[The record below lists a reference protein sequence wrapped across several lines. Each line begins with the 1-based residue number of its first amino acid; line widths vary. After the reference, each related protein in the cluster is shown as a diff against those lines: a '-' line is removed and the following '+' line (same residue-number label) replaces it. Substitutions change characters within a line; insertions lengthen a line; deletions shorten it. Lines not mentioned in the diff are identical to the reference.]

1 VAVNDGSGTVSVS
14 TTSSTCAWTAASNVP
29 WITVASAAMG
39 TGNGSVAYR
48 FTLNL
53 GAPRSGTL
61 TIAGRTFTVLQ
72 AGFISQ
78 PPPSPPTLCSYSI
91 APNNQKVD
99 ALAGSG
105 AIMVTTGSTCTWTAT
120 SNESWIT
127 VTSGASG
134 TGNGTVTFGYSENAG
149 KKDRKGTLTVAGR
162 QATIE
167 QDKAEK
173 E

>member
-1 VAVNDGSGTVSVS
+1 
-14 TTSSTCAWTAASNVP
+14 
-29 WITVASAAMG
+29 
-39 TGNGSVAYR
+39 
-48 FTLNL
+48 
-53 GAPRSGTL
+53 
-61 TIAGRTFTVLQ
+61 
-72 AGFISQ
+72 
-78 PPPSPPTLCSYSI
+78 
-91 APNNQKVD
+91 
-99 ALAGSG
+99 
-105 AIMVTTGSTCTWTAT
+105 MVTTGSTCTWTAT